1 MMAMRSFPL
10 VAGLLCCLVS
20 APAWAQKLYCNP
32 CLHSFGNVQIGSSIS
47 YSFRLSNTG
56 STALRITS
64 KSKQGS
70 EFSFGKFPLPVNL
83 QPGAS
88 VQLLVIFKPTAKG
101 YSTGFFEL
109 FSSAKDSTLT
119 MKATGFG
126 TTVDPKLGVGPATL
140 SFGYVTVGASVQL
153 EATLTAS
160 NAAVTISSDQSTS
173 SEFALLGL
181 NLPVTI
187 QAGHS
192 IPVTI
197 QFTPALSGTASGKA
211 EFASNAADS
220 PTVEQLTGTGVA
232 PGSHSVNLS
241 WDSGG
246 GNPIGYNVYRST
258 VQGGPYHQIN
268 TVLESSTNYTDSTVV
283 SGTTYYYAATEVSAQ
298 GQESAYSNVAKAVIP
313 SP

>member
-1 MMAMRSFPL
+1 MRSFPL

-20 APAWAQKLYCNP
+20 ASAWAQKLYCNP
-32 CLHSFGNVQIGSSIS
+32 CWHSFGNVQIGSSTF
-47 YSFRLSNTG
+47 YSFRLKNTG
-56 STALRITS
+56 SKALRITS

-70 EFSFGKFPLPVNL
+70 EFSFGKFPLPA
-83 QPGAS
+83 QIRPGAS
-88 VQLLVIFKPTAKG
+88 IQLPVIFRATAKG
-101 YSTGFFEL
+101 HTTGVITLVSTAL
-109 FSSAKDSTLT
+109 DPRLT
-119 MKATGFG
+119 IDVEGTGVVIASPQLRI
-126 TTVDPKLGVGPATL
+126 TPATL
-140 SFGYVTVGASVQL
+140 DLGNVTVGSSVQL

-160 NAAVTISSDQSTS
+160 NAAVTISSDRSTS

-187 QAGHS
+187 PAGRS

-197 QFTPALSGTASGKA
+197 QFTPALSGRASGKA
-211 EFASNAADS
+211 EFIGNAADS

-232 PGSHSVNLS
+232 SASHYVNLS

-246 GNPIGYNVYRST
+246 GNPAGYNVYRST
-258 VQGGPYHQIN
+258 VQGGPYQQIN

-283 SGTTYYYAATEVSAQ
+283 SGTTYYYAATEVDAQ